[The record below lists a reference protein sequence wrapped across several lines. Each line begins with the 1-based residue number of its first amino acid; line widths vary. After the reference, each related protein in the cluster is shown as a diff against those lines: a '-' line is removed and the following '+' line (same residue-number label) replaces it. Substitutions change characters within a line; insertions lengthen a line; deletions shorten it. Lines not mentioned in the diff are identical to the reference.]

1 MSAKKITFS
10 SPLITSSQCIRP
22 LYFFAIIRLS
32 FFLIAPFRL
41 LCTKRFDSRHRACSY
56 MPFVSAEVVWL
67 RSTAG
72 HRLRTAFIRLGRGKP
87 GRSPGLQ
94 YEGGLLTVV
103 ICCMSLKIG
112 LFMFLRISISIFSL
126 PQFYMPFFSPG
137 SKLPLKLTLLHVLSD
152 RPLIMLMVLQ
162 SIFIIIFV
170 FS

>member
-1 MSAKKITFS
+1 MVMSCTG
-10 SPLITSSQCIRP
+10 C
-22 LYFFAIIRLS
+22 AI
-32 FFLIAPFRL
+32 FFLPDHMVYISKSDR
-41 LCTKRFDSRHRACSY
+41 
-56 MPFVSAEVVWL
+56 
-67 RSTAG
+67 
-72 HRLRTAFIRLGRGKP
+72 
-87 GRSPGLQ
+87 
-94 YEGGLLTVV
+94 V

>member
-1 MSAKKITFS
+1 MYSATVFLCNSNI
-10 SPLITSSQCIRP
+10 L
-22 LYFFAIIRLS
+22 
-32 FFLIAPFRL
+32 FLIVPFRL

-103 ICCMSLKIG
+103 MSCTGCAIFFLPDHMVYIIKSDRVICCMSLKIG

-126 PQFYMPFFSPG
+126 PQWYMPFFSPG

-152 RPLIMLMVLQ
+152 RP
-162 SIFIIIFV
+162 SDT
-170 FS
+170 